1 MVGSGAWEGTADN
14 PVAPTAM
21 LRNVV
26 PVVFSSLSLSAQ
38 VCQTQLMP
46 VPDPQAN
53 ARVGTAVARD
63 GDTLVAG
70 GPNVDNATGS
80 GGAVYVWRQ
89 QGATWGLEQ
98 KLATPNQGGPSTVYG
113 RSVAVRGDR
122 MVVGGNPGLN
132 AVWVHR
138 RTGTQWSAG
147 DAIPPSGYTY
157 AINFGHSV
165 AVDGD
170 WIAVGAPQ
178 ALGAAPVTVRT
189 GAVYVYRDLGGVVV
203 EVDQLRPPSSVATD
217 DIGISLAM
225 RGGVLAVGSATGSQS
240 ASTGAGAVFVY
251 RVQGGQMVLETTLQ
265 SPAANPG
272 RNSTGAGF
280 GQTVATDGVRIAV
293 ADLEETPAP
302 FQTGAVHIWVHQA
315 GSWVLEGSVFGL
327 PNTCGFGSKLA
338 IDGDEL
344 VVGQVCGHR
353 VAHVRRVGGQWLTQ
367 GITPVQSGGSFQV
380 TSMTMH
386 QQELAIGSWVNP
398 GSLTNAGQVLTYRLG
413 SGSMPYGNGLAGSG
427 GRIPS
432 LFGTGCPR
440 VGQPYSI
447 DLAQGLGGGFAL
459 LAFGYQHAQA
469 QVVGG
474 TLWVGSI
481 GGSVGLLLGGGV
493 GQPGAGGFQF
503 PFAVP
508 SPAFVGLRLYCQ
520 AGVLDPGAVQGFAL
534 SNGLEV
540 VLGN

>member
-1 MVGSGAWEGTADN
+1 
-14 PVAPTAM
+14 M
-21 LRNVV
+21 LRIIVA
-26 PVVFSSLSLSAQ
+26 VVFSSLSSSAQ
-38 VCQTQLMP
+38 VCQTLLMP

-53 ARVGTAVARD
+53 ARVGTTVARD
-63 GDTLVAG
+63 ADTLAAG
-70 GPNVDNATGS
+70 GPYVDTATGL
-80 GGAVYVWRQ
+80 GGAVYVWRDSA
-89 QGATWGLEQ
+89 GTWLLEQ
-98 KLATPNQGGPSTVYG
+98 KLTTPNNGTSITAYG
-113 RSVAVRGDR
+113 RAVAVHGDR
-122 MVVGGNPGLN
+122 LVAGGNTGLN
-132 AVWVHR
+132 LAWLHR

-147 DAIPPSGYTY
+147 APIVPSGYTY
-157 AINFGHSV
+157 AIGFGHAL

-170 WIAVGAPQ
+170 WIAIGAPQ
-178 ALGAAPVTVRT
+178 ALGAPPVTVRT

-203 EVDQLRPPSSVATD
+203 EVDQLRPPSSVSTD

-225 RGGVLAVGSATGSQS
+225 RGGVLAVGSAVGTQS
-240 ASTGAGAVFVY
+240 STTGAGAAFVY
-251 RVQGGQMVLETTLQ
+251 RVQGGQVVLEATLQ
-265 SPAANPG
+265 SPATNPG

-280 GQTVATDGVRIAV
+280 GQTVATDGIRIAV
-293 ADLEETPAP
+293 ADMEEVPAP
-302 FQTGAVHIWVHQA
+302 FQSGAVHIWVHQA
-315 GSWVLEGSVFGL
+315 GSWVHEGSVVGL

-353 VAHVRRVGGQWLTQ
+353 VTHVRRIGGQWLAQ
-367 GITPVQSGGSFQV
+367 GITPVQNGSSFQV
-380 TSMTMH
+380 TSMTMQ
-386 QQELAIGSWVNP
+386 QQELTIGSGVNP
-398 GSLTNAGQVLTYRLG
+398 GSPTDAGQVSTYRLG
-413 SGSMPYGNGLAGSG
+413 SGSMPYGAGLAGSG

-440 VGQPYSI
+440 VAQPYSI

-459 LAFGYQHAQA
+459 LAFGYQQAQA
-469 QVVGG
+469 PIVGG

-481 GGSVGLLLGGGV
+481 GGSVGLLLGGGS

>member
-1 MVGSGAWEGTADN
+1 MVGNGAFEGTADN

-38 VCQTQLMP
+38 VCQTLLMP

-70 GPNVDNATGS
+70 GPYVDSATGL

-89 QGATWGLEQ
+89 MGGLWALEQ
-98 KLATPNQGGPSTVYG
+98 KLTTPNNGNSSSAYG
-113 RSVAVRGDR
+113 RAVAIHGDR
-122 MVVGGNPGLN
+122 LVAGGNTGLN
-132 AVWVHR
+132 RAWIHR
-138 RTGTQWSAG
+138 RTGSQWSSG
-147 DAIPPSGYTY
+147 DVIVPSGYTY
-157 AINFGHSV
+157 SIGFGQSL

-203 EVDQLRPPSSVATD
+203 EVDQLRPPSSVTTD
-217 DIGISLAM
+217 DIGITLAM
-225 RGGVLAVGSATGSQS
+225 RGGVLAVGAAVGTQS
-240 ASTGAGAVFVY
+240 PSTGAGAVFVY
-251 RVQGGQMVLETTLQ
+251 RVQNGQMVLEATLQ

-272 RNSTGAGF
+272 RTTIGASF
-280 GQTVATDGVRIAV
+280 GQTVATDGVRVAV
-293 ADLEETPAP
+293 ADIDEQVAP
-302 FQTGAVHIWVHQA
+302 FQTGAVHIWVQQG
-315 GSWVLEGSVFGL
+315 GSWAHEGSVVGL
-327 PNTCGFGSKLA
+327 PSTCGFGSKLA
-338 IDGDEL
+338 IDGDDL
-344 VVGQVCGHR
+344 LVGQVCGHR
-353 VAHVRRVGGQWLTQ
+353 VTHVRRIGGQWLAQ
-367 GITPVQSGGSFQV
+367 GITPVQNGGPFQV

-386 QQELAIGSWVNP
+386 QQELTIGSGVNP
-398 GSLTNAGQVLTYRLG
+398 GSPSNAGQVLTYRLG

-427 GRIPS
+427 GQVPS